1 MITNKPLPPRAIYRT
16 GRFPSQFS
24 AWDWVTDQIP
34 VTAPEQERTYHG
46 MQVHFD
52 RVANEWQRIVNIVGQ
67 SGVCTYLLV
76 AIKNNTGS
84 SKEAGVRVN
93 VDGNTIY
100 SDERIEVPGN
110 VNTGIALIG
119 KMYFKQSPV
128 ELGGMSRGFCPF
140 NSSFIVEVFTD
151 NISQME
157 IAAAYRAYWTY

>member
-1 MITNKPLPPRAIYRT
+1 MITNKPLPPRVINRT
-16 GRFPSQFS
+16 GHFPVAFS

-34 VTAPEQERTYHG
+34 VTPPEQQRTYHG

-52 RVANEWQRIVNIVGQ
+52 RVANEWQEIIRIVGQ

-84 SKEAGVRVN
+84 AKEAGVRVHI
-93 VDGNTIY
+93 DGNTVY
-100 SDERIEVPGN
+100 SDERIAISGN
-110 VNTGIALIG
+110 MDTGIALIG

-140 NSSFIVEVFTD
+140 DSSFLVEVFSD
-151 NISQME
+151 NITEME